1 MKTETA
7 LKKLMSVL
15 EEREREP
22 YIHTHGHWVAGML
35 NSVLSAIF

>member
-7 LKKLMSVL
+7 LKKLMLVP

-22 YIHTHGHWVAGML
+22 YIHTHGQWAAGML
-35 NSVLSAIF
+35 NSVLSVIF